1 MLKAENSLGGRSGL
15 ARQHWSRYYLG
26 MGSQGA
32 IPQVGSWIVPS
43 LTVAAFAN
51 FAFSIRLKVGA
62 LLSGSRKEA
71 AMSID
76 MSTNW
81 LITGAA
87 TVIGALAMAPCEP
100 IFRERRDQSYSLEYF
115 P

>member
-1 MLKAENSLGGRSGL
+1 MPLGTGLSALPTGL
-15 ARQHWSRYYLG
+15 ARSLWPGYYLG

-32 IPQVGSWIVPS
+32 FPQAGSWIVPS

-62 LLSGSRKEA
+62 LLSGGRKEA
-71 AMSID
+71 AMSVD

-100 IFRERRDQSYSLEYF
+100 TFCECRDQS
-115 P
+115 